1 MDVDDSSR
9 NDDASSSTLADYT
22 STLPEP
28 LRTFAIRASFSSPSS
43 DDDGEGNNHDDD
55 GLDELE
61 LSVRGHLLELVD
73 RLLLLLPSSA
83 RAGDAED
90 ERCGIIVDEISLFLK
105 NVTSLCIEAAM
116 ASSSRSAGAIV
127 VPPSSRLASIK
138 KLPFAVL
145 EDAVDTLPLRH
156 MHALWSGWSTK
167 KSTSSNLSH
176 VSSYAVTHLCSS
188 HLFDNVS
195 TKLSLLKVC
204 NKMLKKIGT
213 HRGDSGGG
221 GGANGDE
228 DVGYAEFAGGIMILL
243 STVFPLGERS
253 AVNVLGT
260 FNIGNV
266 TKCDDDDDNN
276 NDNDENHETIMTG
289 NNGKDVTTTTT
300 NEGTKKTSQLSLD
313 NGIVDDNI
321 GSSYEFYRKF
331 WGLQRIFSNPH
342 GTILQSRGGGGGGGG
357 LNITAAGEACDTF
370 FKDVMHILTV
380 LEAIPVLIET
390 ATTTTG
396 VGHNDIMVDD
406 SSNSSSVGAATTTTV
421 HHHHKYLTSRGLL
434 PLQLRDSQLRM
445 HFLIQLLIAL
455 SHLSSPNVTLPGTSV
470 AEIRR
475 RRQLTLAE
483 GRAMQLL
490 RSTTMLPPPIRSGE
504 RVARCVKWMLN
515 DRETM
520 WRAWKRAKCM
530 PALDKV
536 GSGTTMTAKTDG
548 LVIREALLIGRKR
561 KADAALL
568 IVSADTTM
576 MDTATADDDNDIT
589 IANLSIHTGR
599 ITGSLP
605 TLVTLLEPY
614 VEALDPENGIEG
626 EYHPRNDKVY
636 CWRAL
641 RMLARDQSE
650 FGGQLQ
656 RFNML
661 RMRDG
666 DFEVIVRDMWQKESR
681 GDIGGSV
688 LHVEYYA
695 EKTEERHNS
704 IGGED
709 DKVGGGGGDDEIM
722 DDVSVGTTEE
732 VAQARLE
739 KGADFKKAAM
749 KEASMMEDEM
759 LNEGKDTAIDDEITQ
774 EDKDSKMN
782 PQICVAN
789 ANANA
794 SPDKNIK
801 VLKQVLKNVVEATS
815 EDAMGNVPD
824 DEEEK
829 LLSVLENIPE
839 VEGTTKESSS
849 LDNDINHNG
858 NSFSPGGAIFKS
870 KTWIRN
876 DDKTTTSTIIP
887 KVVDPAFNNKWTRN
901 GDKSLA
907 SKEMSKKASDS
918 TFSGKVDKEQ
928 NVESKS
934 SPSRAKFIPAQKV
947 QEERQ
952 KKFEPRST
960 SSRNDGKKRN
970 QGDDIDTSQ
979 QSKHAKWE
987 GRPAHHRGG
996 SADSGKN
1003 RDSNSRS
1010 PALNNTNNPPSGNG
1024 NDEGAVGPPS
1034 QQGRGG
1040 WEPPRGRGGGRE
1052 GSQGRGTGRGRGY
1065 QNNRG
1070 KQDRSNDSG
1079 GRDRR

>member
-1 MDVDDSSR
+1 
-9 NDDASSSTLADYT
+9 
-22 STLPEP
+22 
-28 LRTFAIRASFSSPSS
+28 
-43 DDDGEGNNHDDD
+43 
-55 GLDELE
+55 
-61 LSVRGHLLELVD
+61 
-73 RLLLLLPSSA
+73 
-83 RAGDAED
+83 
-90 ERCGIIVDEISLFLK
+90 
-105 NVTSLCIEAAM
+105 
-116 ASSSRSAGAIV
+116 
-127 VPPSSRLASIK
+127 
-138 KLPFAVL
+138 
-145 EDAVDTLPLRH
+145 
-156 MHALWSGWSTK
+156 
-167 KSTSSNLSH
+167 
-176 VSSYAVTHLCSS
+176 
-188 HLFDNVS
+188 
-195 TKLSLLKVC
+195 
-204 NKMLKKIGT
+204 
-213 HRGDSGGG
+213 
-221 GGANGDE
+221 
-228 DVGYAEFAGGIMILL
+228 
-243 STVFPLGERS
+243 
-253 AVNVLGT
+253 
-260 FNIGNV
+260 
-266 TKCDDDDDNN
+266 
-276 NDNDENHETIMTG
+276 
-289 NNGKDVTTTTT
+289 
-300 NEGTKKTSQLSLD
+300 
-313 NGIVDDNI
+313 
-321 GSSYEFYRKF
+321 
-331 WGLQRIFSNPH
+331 
-342 GTILQSRGGGGGGGG
+342 
-357 LNITAAGEACDTF
+357 
-370 FKDVMHILTV
+370 
-380 LEAIPVLIET
+380 
-390 ATTTTG
+390 
-396 VGHNDIMVDD
+396 
-406 SSNSSSVGAATTTTV
+406 
-421 HHHHKYLTSRGLL
+421 
-434 PLQLRDSQLRM
+434 
-445 HFLIQLLIAL
+445 
-455 SHLSSPNVTLPGTSV
+455 
-470 AEIRR
+470 
-475 RRQLTLAE
+475 
-483 GRAMQLL
+483 
-490 RSTTMLPPPIRSGE
+490 
-504 RVARCVKWMLN
+504 
-515 DRETM
+515 
-520 WRAWKRAKCM
+520 
-530 PALDKV
+530 
-536 GSGTTMTAKTDG
+536 
-548 LVIREALLIGRKR
+548 
-561 KADAALL
+561 
-568 IVSADTTM
+568 M
-576 MDTATADDDNDIT
+576 MDTATADDDNNDIT
-589 IANLSIHTGR
+589 ITNLSIHAGR
-599 ITGSLP
+599 ITQSLP

-666 DFEVIVRDMWQKESR
+666 DFEGIVRDMWQKESR

-688 LHVEYYA
+688 VDEEYYA
-695 EKTEERHNS
+695 EKTEGRHNS

-732 VAQARLE
+732 VTQARLE

-749 KEASMMEDEM
+749 KEASMMEEEM
-759 LNEGKDTAIDDEITQ
+759 LNEGKDKAIDDEITQ

-789 ANANA
+789 AA

-824 DEEEK
+824 DDDEEK

-849 LDNDINHNG
+849 PDDDINHNG
-858 NSFSPGGAIFKS
+858 NSFAPGGAIFKS
-870 KTWIRN
+870 KTWTRN

-901 GDKSLA
+901 RDKSLA

-918 TFSGKVDKEQ
+918 TFSGKMDKEQ

-960 SSRNDGKKRN
+960 SSGRNDGKKRN
-970 QGDDIDTSQ
+970 QGDDIDSSQ

-1010 PALNNTNNPPSGNG
+1010 PALNNTNNPPSGSG
-1024 NDEGAVGPPS
+1024 NDDGAAGPPS